1 MKVRPGPQ
9 VRAELGALKLSGLGR
24 KVKELNAAPDGFYA
38 TPDMAEP
45 SAGGDAV
52 SDSVRSVAGVG
63 DKTAAYLAKFAI
75 ETVDVVA

>member
-1 MKVRPGPQ
+1 MEALHAPVRTAAGGPS
-9 VRAELGALKLSGLGR
+9 RAARFVS
-24 KVKELNAAPDGFYA
+24 VAP
-38 TPDMAEP
+38 TRLRPPDMAEP